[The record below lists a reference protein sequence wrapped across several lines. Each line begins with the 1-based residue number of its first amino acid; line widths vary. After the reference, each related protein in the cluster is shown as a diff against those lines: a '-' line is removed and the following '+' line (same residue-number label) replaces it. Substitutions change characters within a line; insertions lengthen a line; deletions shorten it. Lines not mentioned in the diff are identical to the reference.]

1 MSLKFRTEFYEWVNS
16 HQGTW
21 DLVGSKV
28 TCNPVPRASDV
39 DILVYIPKA
48 KYSKLER
55 YITSLGFAKEGGDN
69 YPKGRPGVR
78 FNSWRMFEWNVNF
91 PDTAEEI
98 NLIIT
103 NSTKFRDS
111 FVLARDVC
119 ATMNLLDKNQRIL
132 VHKAIIEGKLH
143 VY

>member
-1 MSLKFRTEFYEWVNS
+1 MSLRFRTEFYEWVNR

-28 TCNPVPRASDV
+28 TCNPAPRNTDV
-39 DILVYIPKA
+39 DILVYIPKP

-55 YITSLGFAKEGGDN
+55 YITSFGFVKEGGDN
-69 YPKGRPGVR
+69 YPKGRPGVG
-78 FNSWRMFEWNVNF
+78 FNSWRTFEWNIN
-91 PDTAEEI
+91 PPETPEEI

-119 ATMNLLDKNQRIL
+119 AKMNLLDKNQRIL

-143 VY
+143 GH